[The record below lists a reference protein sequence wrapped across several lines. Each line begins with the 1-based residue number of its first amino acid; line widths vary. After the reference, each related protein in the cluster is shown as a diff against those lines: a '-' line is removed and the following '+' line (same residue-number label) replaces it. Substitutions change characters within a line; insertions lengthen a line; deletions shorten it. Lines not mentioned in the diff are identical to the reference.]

1 MSIFTLMYVKCRV
14 FHGLFDF
21 FHCNIQH
28 REGLNYHLNKT
39 HGLHGHFT
47 YIEYAAAAASVT
59 DSDFSSDTMFL
70 FDLFRAGAAGIP
82 PGSADGAAG
91 VEVQA
96 PIPETLCVCVCDN
109 NNSAR

>member
-1 MSIFTLMYVKCRV
+1 MAIVTLMYVKCRV

-47 YIEYAAAAASVT
+47 YIEE
-59 DSDFSSDTMFL
+59 
-70 FDLFRAGAAGIP
+70 DLVLELGLCI
-82 PGSADGAAG
+82 SA
-91 VEVQA
+91 
-96 PIPETLCVCVCDN
+96 I
-109 NNSAR
+109 